1 VLFEVSQRFSRLSTP
16 GSDQAVL
23 PLKTYVSG
31 RAAKQKCACRPGNRS
46 ATAATGAVHS
56 GAPDFGRD
64 GDGSANRARVP
75 AALRPRSLS
84 DRRRLQRG
92 ERVLASLLDDDVVH
106 DERRLCVLVDVDA

>member
-1 VLFEVSQRFSRLSTP
+1 MSRHLWVTTQERTPTVTRRSHWPSTTAVEADSTARRTVLFEVSQRFSRLSTP

-56 GAPDFGRD
+56 GAPDFGR
-64 GDGSANRARVP
+64 
-75 AALRPRSLS
+75 
-84 DRRRLQRG
+84 
-92 ERVLASLLDDDVVH
+92 
-106 DERRLCVLVDVDA
+106 